1 VSSTGYPGL
10 GDGAC
15 AGFAR
20 AVRAIL
26 RLDDRCDQ
34 RGSVSGTAALLKQ
47 LRASVPD
54 DRDFHRFARLIAM
67 ADYLPD
73 RKVTSEKV

>member
-1 VSSTGYPGL
+1 VRSTGHPVL

-15 AGFAR
+15 DGFAR

-26 RLDDRCDQ
+26 RRDDRCDQ
-34 RGSVSGTAALLKQ
+34 RGSVSGTAELLKQ

-54 DRDFHRFARLIAM
+54 DRDFHRFARLIAV
-67 ADYLPD
+67 ADLLPD
-73 RKVTSEKV
+73 GQVPGED